1 MTTEL
6 GLSNLRSGERIQI
19 TNYSIHGFYTVLSNS
34 TLGEQ
39 RIIKLRKDGIA
50 DDNRYYIEKNQNK
63 LTFTDSGE
71 GNPSTYVTNP
81 GTITPVGR
89 TSMWGNRNTTIINYS
104 DIIIMTGAAVGAAG
118 GKNKSRRNK
127 RNKKSRKNNRKSR
140 KY

>member
-6 GLSNLRSGERIQI
+6 GLSNLSEGQRIQI
-19 TNYSIHGFYTVLSNS
+19 SIHGIYTVLSNS

-50 DDNRYYIEKNQNK
+50 DDNRYYIEENPNK
-63 LTFTDSGE
+63 LTFTDRGE
-71 GNPSTYVTNP
+71 NNQSSFIRYP
-81 GTITPVGR
+81 GTVHRVTTTPMLGKPK
-89 TSMWGNRNTTIINYS
+89 TSPINYS
-104 DIIIMTGAAVGAAG
+104 DITMSGAVGAAG